1 MTTSCKQPPDLVI
14 LGAPFFFKMLGC
26 VYLLKEL
33 RIDLPCFFS
42 FYFLKDLDVLY
53 KQQAKA
59 LQDPIS
65 FVEKLQ
71 NNVNCS
77 IILQNINLLTG
88 RMSVLWLSVVS
99 TTKCCNVC

>member
-1 MTTSCKQPPDLVI
+1 MTTSCKQPPNLVI
-14 LGAPFFFKMLGC
+14 LGAPFFFKKLGC

-33 RIDLPCFFS
+33 RIDLLCFFS

-71 NNVNCS
+71 NNVMFN
-77 IILQNINLLTG
+77 NL
-88 RMSVLWLSVVS
+88 
-99 TTKCCNVC
+99 TKH

>member
-1 MTTSCKQPPDLVI
+1 MTTSCKQPPNLVI
-14 LGAPFFFKMLGC
+14 LGAPFFFKKLGC

-88 RMSVLWLSVVS
+88 RMSGTVVVS
-99 TTKCCNVC
+99 SQHN

>member
-1 MTTSCKQPPDLVI
+1 MTTSCKQLPNLVI
-14 LGAPFFFKMLGC
+14 LGGPCIYKKLGC
-26 VYLLKEL
+26 VYLLKKLKIEL
-33 RIDLPCFFS
+33 LCFFS

-71 NNVNCS
+71 NNVMFN
-77 IILQNINLLTG
+77 N
-88 RMSVLWLSVVS
+88 V
-99 TTKCCNVC
+99 TKH

>member
-1 MTTSCKQPPDLVI
+1 MTTSCKQPPNLVI
-14 LGAPFFFKMLGC
+14 LGGPCIYKKLGC
-26 VYLLKEL
+26 VYLLKKLKIEL
-33 RIDLPCFFS
+33 LCFVS

-71 NNVNCS
+71 NNVMFN
-77 IILQNINLLTG
+77 N
-88 RMSVLWLSVVS
+88 V
-99 TTKCCNVC
+99 TKH